1 MSPLKPIRKI
11 LCPVDFSDFSRDTL
25 DDALLQ
31 ARKLD
36 AELLVLN
43 VVNERLFHDIE
54 RLAGRV
60 QIFNGA
66 LDQAKAALEEER
78 AEMLKALAAE
88 AGLDLVSYRLQV
100 TMGVP
105 WEKILEIANSEGVDL
120 IVMGTKGR
128 GALTRQLRFGSS
140 AEKVFRR
147 AQCRVLF
154 VR

>member
-1 MSPLKPIRKI
+1 MSPLKAIRNI
-11 LCPVDFSDFSRDTL
+11 LCPVDFSEFSRDTL

-36 AELLVLN
+36 ADLLVLN
-43 VVNERLFHDIE
+43 VINERLFHDIE

-78 AEMLKALAAE
+78 AGMLERLAAE
-88 AGLDLVSYRLQV
+88 TGLSQVRHRLQV
-100 TMGVP
+100 TVGVP
-105 WEKILEIANSEGVDL
+105 WEKILETAERERTDM

>member
-1 MSPLKPIRKI
+1 MSPLKPVRKI
-11 LCPVDFSDFSRDTL
+11 LCPVDFSEFSRDTL
-25 DDALLQ
+25 DEALLQ
-31 ARKLD
+31 ARKFD
-36 AELLVLN
+36 AELLLLN
-43 VVNERLFHDIE
+43 VINERLFHDIE

-78 AEMLKALAAE
+78 AGMLERLAAE
-88 AGLDLVSYRLQV
+88 AGLSQVRHRLQV
-100 TMGVP
+100 TVGVP
-105 WEKILEIANSEGVDL
+105 WEKILETAERERTDM
-120 IVMGTKGR
+120 IVMGAKGR

>member
-1 MSPLKPIRKI
+1 MSPLKPVRKI
-11 LCPVDFSDFSRDTL
+11 LCPVDFSEFSRDTL
-25 DDALLQ
+25 DEALLQ

-36 AELLVLN
+36 AELLALN
-43 VVNERLFHDIE
+43 VINERLFHDIE

-78 AEMLKALAAE
+78 ADMLEKLAAE
-88 AGLDLVSYRLQV
+88 VGLDQVRHRLQV
-100 TMGVP
+100 TVGVP
-105 WEKILEIANSEGVDL
+105 WEKILEVAERERTDL

>member
-1 MSPLKPIRKI
+1 MSPLKPVRKI
-11 LCPVDFSDFSRDTL
+11 LCPVDFSEFSRDTL
-25 DDALLQ
+25 DEALLQ
-31 ARKLD
+31 ARKFD
-36 AELLVLN
+36 AELLLLN
-43 VVNERLFHDIE
+43 VINERLFHDIE

-78 AEMLKALAAE
+78 AGMLEQLAAE
-88 AGLDLVSYRLQV
+88 VGLDQVRHRLQV
-100 TMGVP
+100 TVGVP
-105 WEKILEIANSEGVDL
+105 WEKILEAAERERVDL